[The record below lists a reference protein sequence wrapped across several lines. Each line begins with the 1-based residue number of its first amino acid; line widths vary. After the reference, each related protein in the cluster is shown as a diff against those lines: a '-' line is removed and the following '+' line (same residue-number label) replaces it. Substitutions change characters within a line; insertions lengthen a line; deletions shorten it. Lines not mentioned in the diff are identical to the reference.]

1 MKNVST
7 VFHSFIVSIA
17 TDIRL
22 PWRVLNRCIIPWK
35 LTVVLARAMNCHYL
49 LFLLLSWFPF
59 QNCSVVQATYNS
71 SKNISSLHRNIE
83 IYCNSIV
90 LEING
95 LPFTESTKSLFNCL
109 ICALFKLIEKIDDS
123 TELTNIITIFSG
135 INERVGSRL
144 TFSEKRNSLAYH
156 LTRLTFYMTRFRLGL
171 FIYDVIKSELQNLLR
186 AIPEYF
192 IQINSNTLRI
202 DMNKLKNCKHRPL
215 MNSLIGIFKKIEIIN
230 FVIDQS
236 AIQQLLGNLPSD
248 VVSLSFCK
256 CLFKFHSFS
265 PDFSPFKHLAEFKV
279 EKCSLRNNFLRI
291 LGSLNPNLQHLSI
304 ADNELI
310 SKQTAELNQLL
321 NNFPK
326 LAVLNISGND
336 FDSTK
341 CTSISERILGLVH
354 LKSLDVSNTSLG
366 PGLLSKLGKQ
376 KITKL
381 NLVNSGITDAI
392 LSQSHKN
399 LWTLPNL
406 IDLSISAG
414 NMQQSLLKF
423 SKHVKAFRQLNMLSI
438 YGIVSEESLSELL
451 LEIDRKYTKT
461 TVYLDDFKKIKLSFI
476 INRIPLKKFYLRIK
490 YQNDRIVSLIP
501 NFNQIELFDVEGVVC
516 EFERTTSTTNGNIS
530 NSTVAGFKQFTNLSR
545 LSCLI
550 QSENQLKIIRRL
562 FDNYNFNYIH
572 FQISDCVISSE
583 LLVEFLMKQRDL
595 HHLKFTGQQ
604 KYDSLICL
612 FFSRTL
618 EQMHEIPLKELNINL
633 PILKT
638 TLFQIMIFAQR
649 SSSLVILS
657 ITLGFNY
664 LDLNEFKSPHPF
676 FSIQELRIV
685 SESVDAVLDLPY
697 PKKFIL
703 NFPSLEI
710 LIINGQRQLLNL
722 DDDEEWDSG

>member
-1 MKNVST
+1 M
-7 VFHSFIVSIA
+7 
-17 TDIRL
+17 
-22 PWRVLNRCIIPWK
+22 
-35 LTVVLARAMNCHYL
+35 
-49 LFLLLSWFPF
+49 
-59 QNCSVVQATYNS
+59 
-71 SKNISSLHRNIE
+71 
-83 IYCNSIV
+83 
-90 LEING
+90 
-95 LPFTESTKSLFNCL
+95 
-109 ICALFKLIEKIDDS
+109 
-123 TELTNIITIFSG
+123 
-135 INERVGSRL
+135 
-144 TFSEKRNSLAYH
+144 
-156 LTRLTFYMTRFRLGL
+156 
-171 FIYDVIKSELQNLLR
+171 
-186 AIPEYF
+186 
-192 IQINSNTLRI
+192 
-202 DMNKLKNCKHRPL
+202 
-215 MNSLIGIFKKIEIIN
+215 
-230 FVIDQS
+230 
-236 AIQQLLGNLPSD
+236 
-248 VVSLSFCK
+248 
-256 CLFKFHSFS
+256 
-265 PDFSPFKHLAEFKV
+265 
-279 EKCSLRNNFLRI
+279 
-291 LGSLNPNLQHLSI
+291 
-304 ADNELI
+304 DNELI

-604 KYDSLICL
+604 KYD
-612 FFSRTL
+612 
-618 EQMHEIPLKELNINL
+618 
-633 PILKT
+633 
-638 TLFQIMIFAQR
+638 
-649 SSSLVILS
+649 
-657 ITLGFNY
+657 
-664 LDLNEFKSPHPF
+664 
-676 FSIQELRIV
+676 
-685 SESVDAVLDLPY
+685 
-697 PKKFIL
+697 
-703 NFPSLEI
+703 
-710 LIINGQRQLLNL
+710 
-722 DDDEEWDSG
+722 